1 MNHMTCDV
9 VFGPIL
15 KYSRNLFS
23 NLVFCILKRA
33 KFKCLYEYDH
43 DLEAD
48 RRRIKDSGIDNVFV
62 CSHGYGTPDHNQ
74 WGLQMGHFH
83 GCSEGMATGLI
94 DTSIMDSWTSHGD
107 IEDGWQAIHYAIRD
121 VPSSINGKNLSNTCK
136 TLGKSMVNFK
146 ERKKSPACKDRAL
159 KAFYIQYLLSS
170 VCCGCFFT

>member
-1 MNHMTCDV
+1 MSYKIPANEITEYFDYNTTLHGEETCSLLSIVMDESSSMAGAQTFMRKIAV
-9 VFGPIL
+9 PEMI
-15 KYSRNLFS
+15 NL
-23 NLVFCILKRA
+23 L
-33 KFKCLYEYDH
+33 
-43 DLEAD
+43 
-48 RRRIKDSGIDNVFV
+48 KDSGIDNVFV

-136 TLGKSMVNFK
+136 TLGKSMILVTD
-146 ERKKSPACKDRAL
+146 EVKDS
-159 KAFYIQYLLSS
+159 LL
-170 VCCGCFFT
+170 